1 MYTIQDLKDKLSKN
15 NSNIDT
21 IIIASYLKSWRV
33 DPVYEDEN
41 NVEYYDEIA
50 IIKLNQGLKLKEQGM
65 EDKEILSIVN
75 NGMIPAINA
84 PAVRKTEIQAQ
95 NQPEK
100 ETGLQLKN
108 ITVDITTQ
116 TLTLLAESIAQK
128 ISNDITTRIK
138 ENDIFQPVMDSAK
151 LRRDNEVLS
160 GQVQKLIGENK
171 KLIERI
177 NFLQQENA
185 KFKHVVGN
193 FYMKQQ

>member
-1 MYTIQDLKDKLSKN
+1 MYTVQDLKDKLSKN

-21 IIIASYLKSWRV
+21 ITIASYLKSWRV

-84 PAVRKTEIQAQ
+84 PAVRKTEVQAQ
-95 NQPEK
+95 TQPEK